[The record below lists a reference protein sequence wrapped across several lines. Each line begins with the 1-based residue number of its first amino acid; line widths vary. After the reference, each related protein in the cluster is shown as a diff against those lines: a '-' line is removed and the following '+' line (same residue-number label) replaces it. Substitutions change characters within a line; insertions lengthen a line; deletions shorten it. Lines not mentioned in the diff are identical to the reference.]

1 MSTNDSEVDV
11 LFATK
16 RKRQQAEEA
25 QKEAQRAEEER
36 IQELER
42 QKKQMLEDIQRLEA
56 EKAQQAAEAEQAAIA
71 ARAAQAERE
80 AQAARAA
87 QEAEAAR
94 AARAAEAARLAQEAQ
109 AAKAAMKAQKA
120 AEAEQ
125 RAAAKAMAKA
135 SAPAQPGGIKKYLP
149 FIIAGAVAVI
159 AIVVVIIV
167 IATSGSKSSDKKTA
181 DNETSDKGKKSSG
194 IENMSDPPEDE
205 DYEEQGDETQEY
217 DEDYGQTIDSVIAD
231 AEWTYVVDE
240 TSGRG
245 FQYPACFDMFPDS
258 GDGYYQFN
266 YNGNSS
272 QGIGMALVLN
282 YLGEEELKKFI
293 GSSQDDRNHYGNY
306 LVNTAMQNSGVAS
319 GEYTIDSF
327 TDRFGQETYYAYT
340 AFDTASSNGN
350 MYAAFVT
357 WQDGCI
363 IQFFFVVSKEADGHP
378 RFADFGNLTNVYV
391 TMLEGIVDPSAA
403 KG

>member
-25 QKEAQRAEEER
+25 QKEAQKAEEER

-149 FIIAGAVAVI
+149 FIIAGGVAVI
-159 AIVVVIIV
+159 AIIVVVIV
-167 IATSGSKSSDKKTA
+167 IATSGSKSSEKKTA
-181 DNETSDKGKKSSG
+181 DNDTGSKSKSN

-205 DYEEQGDETQEY
+205 EYGGEGEEIQEY

-231 AEWTYVVDE
+231 AEWVYVVDE

-245 FQYPACFDMFPDS
+245 FQYPACFDMYPDS

-266 YNGNSS
+266 YNGSSS

-293 GSSQDDRNHYGNY
+293 GSTQDDRNHYGNY

-363 IQFFFVVSKEADGHP
+363 IQVFFVVSKEADGHP

-391 TMLEGIVDPSAA
+391 TMLEGIVDTSTA